1 MTQLCKVHLHFLKFP
16 PVSDDKNIQV
26 LVLFLLVYATDIK
39 LVQCNDGPEAPDSK
53 SAVFQGWNFKFVS
66 SSSFINNM

>member
-1 MTQLCKVHLHFLKFP
+1 MHFLKFP

-39 LVQCNDGPEAPDSK
+39 LVQCMDGTEAPDSK
-53 SAVFQGWNFKFVS
+53 SAVFHVWNFIFRL
-66 SSSFINNM
+66 FLQLY